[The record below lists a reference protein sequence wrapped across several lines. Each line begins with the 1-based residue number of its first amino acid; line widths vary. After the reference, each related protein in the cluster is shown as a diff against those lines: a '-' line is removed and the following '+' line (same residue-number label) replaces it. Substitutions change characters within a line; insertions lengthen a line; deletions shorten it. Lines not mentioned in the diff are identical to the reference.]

1 MVAAARGRLRSRIL
15 CARPL
20 AFGDRNHKRHA
31 GCMGFEGSF
40 MRSNSADWCRRA
52 FSPTMANR
60 RIQDERGVTWDVWD
74 VIPGDMIAENYDRRS
89 GIRLRSLTPDS
100 TLSVHP
106 GLENGWLCFQ
116 SADERRRSAP
126 IPADWIDFP
135 DNVLRSLLD
144 AATPVPLARDLRAPR
159 PSPSPAE

>member
-1 MVAAARGRLRSRIL
+1 
-15 CARPL
+15 
-20 AFGDRNHKRHA
+20 
-31 GCMGFEGSF
+31 MGFEGSF

-89 GIRLRSLTPDS
+89 GVRLRSLTPDS

-116 SADERRRSAP
+116 SAGERRRFTP
-126 IPADWIDFP
+126 IPADWFDFSETA
-135 DNVLRSLLD
+135 LRELLD
-144 AATPVPLARDLRAPR
+144 TATPVSPIKETRSNPLGA
-159 PSPSPAE
+159 

>member
-1 MVAAARGRLRSRIL
+1 MS
-15 CARPL
+15 
-20 AFGDRNHKRHA
+20 
-31 GCMGFEGSF
+31 
-40 MRSNSADWCRRA
+40 
-52 FSPTMANR
+52 NR
-60 RIQDERGVTWDVWD
+60 RIRDGHGTIWDIWDVL
-74 VIPGDMIAENYDRRS
+74 PGDVLAGSYDRRS
-89 GIRLRSLTPDS
+89 GDRPHLPTPPS
-100 TLSVHP
+100 TPAVQP
-106 GLENGWLCFQ
+106 ELENGWLCFQ